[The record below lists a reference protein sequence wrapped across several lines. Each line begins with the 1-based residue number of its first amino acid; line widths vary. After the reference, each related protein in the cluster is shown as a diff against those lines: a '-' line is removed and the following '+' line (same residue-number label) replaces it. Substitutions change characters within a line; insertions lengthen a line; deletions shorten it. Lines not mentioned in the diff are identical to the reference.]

1 MARDRLTALQ
11 VKRAH
16 DKGDAVLLG
25 DGAGLYLRKQ
35 TSAGTT
41 WTFRYRFG
49 GRDRWMA
56 LGNYPDME
64 LAEARKVAREKRT
77 LVDAGR
83 DPLLEKQSE
92 IEAQLKASEAKKARG
107 KFREL
112 AEDWYA
118 TEIEGG
124 RLKHRDVPRRYLDK
138 YLLPEFGDAVPAD
151 ITPAIAARLLARVA
165 RRAPSASNDLLRFMR
180 RVFRFAVRRRLIATS
195 PVADFNLSDA
205 GGQESARQRSLS
217 RDELEK
223 LFKAMRDA
231 PSFGGTNL
239 LTVKLLLSLGVRKG
253 ELLRARWSEFDIDG
267 ITALGPHWRLPASR
281 TKTAAPLSI
290 PLVPPV
296 VGWLKSLREVSS
308 GSEFVFPKR
317 RRDHRQ
323 RALHVGIDTLNAAL
337 AAVEHGLEAFTIH
350 DLRRTMRTHLSALG
364 VRTEVAERCL
374 NHKLPGIQSVYNTHD
389 YFAERR
395 AALESWTALLLD
407 IELGERK
414 VEPLRRRGV
423 NSSGTTAA

>member
-16 DKGDAVLLG
+16 DKGEAVLLA

-64 LAEARKVAREKRT
+64 LAEARKVARLKRT
-77 LVDAGR
+77 MVDAGR
-83 DPLLEKQSE
+83 DPLLEKQTE
-92 IEAQLKASEAKKARG
+92 IEAQLKAVEAKKARG
-107 KFREL
+107 KFSEL
-112 AEDWYA
+112 AQDWYS
-118 TEIEGG
+118 TEIMGG
-124 RLKHRDVPRRYLDK
+124 RLKHPEVPRRYLDK

-151 ITPAIAARLLARVA
+151 ITPAMAARLLARVA
-165 RRAPSASNDLLRFMR
+165 RHAPTASNDLLRFMR
-180 RVFRFAVRRRLIATS
+180 RVFRFAVRRRLIAMS
-195 PVADFNLSDA
+195 PVSDFNLSDA

-217 RDELEK
+217 REELEN

-231 PSFGGTNL
+231 QSFGGTNL
-239 LTVKLLLSLGVRKG
+239 LTVKLLLALGVRKG
-253 ELLRARWSEFDIDG
+253 ELLRAKWSEFDLDG
-267 ITALGPHWRLPASR
+267 TADLGPLWRLPASR

-290 PLVPPV
+290 PLVPAV
-296 VGWLKSLREVSS
+296 VGWLKSLREVAS

-389 YFAERR
+389 YFVERR
-395 AALESWTALLLD
+395 AALESWTALLLE
-407 IELGERK
+407 IERGERK
-414 VEPLRRRGV
+414 VKALKSCRA
-423 NSSGTTAA
+423 NA

>member
-16 DKGDAVLLG
+16 DKGDAVLLA

-35 TSAGTT
+35 SSAGTT

-64 LAEARKVAREKRT
+64 LAGARKIARVKRT

-83 DPLLEKQSE
+83 DTLLEKQSE
-92 IEAQLKASEAKKARG
+92 IEAQLKASAAHKARG
-107 KFREL
+107 KFSEL

-124 RLKHRDVPRRYLDK
+124 RLKYPAVPRRYLDK
-138 YLLPEFGDAVPAD
+138 YLLPEFGASIPGD
-151 ITPAIAARLLARVA
+151 ITPAMAARLLARVA
-165 RRAPSASNDLLRFMR
+165 KRAPTASNDLLRFMR
-180 RVFRFAVRRRLIATS
+180 RVFRFAVRRRLITTS

-205 GGQESARQRSLS
+205 GGEESARQRSLS
-217 RDELEK
+217 REELEK
-223 LFKAMRDA
+223 LFKALRDA

-239 LTVKLLLSLGVRKG
+239 LTVKLLLALGVRKG
-253 ELLRARWSEFDIDG
+253 ELLRARWSEFDLDG
-267 ITALGPHWRLPASR
+267 ATDAGPLWRLPASR

-290 PLVPPV
+290 PLVPDV
-296 VGWLKSLREVSS
+296 VGWLKSLREIST

-317 RRDHRQ
+317 RRDRRQ

-337 AAVEHGLEAFTIH
+337 ATVEHGLEAFTIH

-389 YFAERR
+389 YFMERR
-395 AALESWTALLLD
+395 AALESWTALLL
-407 IELGERK
+407 EVERGEHK
-414 VEPLRRRGV
+414 VEPLWRRRV
-423 NSSGTTAA
+423 TSSR

>member
-1 MARDRLTALQ
+1 MARGKLTALQ

-16 DKGDAVLLG
+16 DKGEAVLLA

-64 LAEARKVAREKRT
+64 LAEARKVARLKRT
-77 LVDAGR
+77 MVDAGR
-83 DPLLEKQSE
+83 DPLLEKQTE
-92 IEAQLKASEAKKARG
+92 IEAQLKAVEAKKARG
-107 KFREL
+107 KFSEL
-112 AEDWYA
+112 AEDWYS
-118 TEIEGG
+118 TEIKGG
-124 RLKHRDVPRRYLDK
+124 RLKHPEVPRRYLDK

-151 ITPAIAARLLARVA
+151 ITPAMAARLLARVA
-165 RRAPSASNDLLRFMR
+165 RHAPTASNDLLRFMR

-205 GGQESARQRSLS
+205 GGQEFARQRSLN
-217 RDELEK
+217 RDELER
-223 LFKAMRDA
+223 LFKAMREA
-231 PSFGGTNL
+231 PSFGGANL
-239 LTVKLLLSLGVRKG
+239 LTVKLLLALGVRKG
-253 ELLRARWSEFDIDG
+253 ELLCAKWSEFDLDG
-267 ITALGPHWRLPASR
+267 ATDSGPLWRLPASR

-290 PLVPPV
+290 PLVPAV
-296 VGWLKSLREVSS
+296 VDWLKPLRSVSS

-389 YFAERR
+389 YFVERR
-395 AALESWTALLLD
+395 AALESWTTLLLE
-407 IELGERK
+407 IERGERK
-414 VEPLRRRGV
+414 VTALKSRRA
-423 NSSGTTAA
+423 SA

>member
-1 MARDRLTALQ
+1 MARDKLTALQ

-16 DKGDAVLLG
+16 DKGEVVLLA

-64 LAEARKVAREKRT
+64 LAEARKVARLKRT
-77 LVDAGR
+77 MVDAGR
-83 DPLLEKQSE
+83 DPLLEKQTE
-92 IEAQLKASEAKKARG
+92 IEAQLKAVEAKKARG
-107 KFREL
+107 KFSEL
-112 AEDWYA
+112 AEDWYS
-118 TEIEGG
+118 TEIKGG
-124 RLKHRDVPRRYLDK
+124 RLKHPEVPRRYLDK

-151 ITPAIAARLLARVA
+151 ITPAMAARLLARVA
-165 RRAPSASNDLLRFMR
+165 RHAPTASNDLLRFMR

-205 GGQESARQRSLS
+205 GGQESARQRSLN
-217 RDELEK
+217 RDELER
-223 LFKAMRDA
+223 LFKAMREA

-239 LTVKLLLSLGVRKG
+239 LTVKLLLVLGVRKG
-253 ELLRARWSEFDIDG
+253 ELLCAKWIEFDLDG
-267 ITALGPHWRLPASR
+267 TTDSGPLWRLPASR

-290 PLVPPV
+290 PLVPAV
-296 VGWLKSLREVSS
+296 VDWLRSLRAVSS

-337 AAVEHGLEAFTIH
+337 ATVDHGLEAFTIH
-350 DLRRTMRTHLSALG
+350 DLRRTMRTHLSTLG
-364 VRTEVAERCL
+364 IRTEVAERCL

-395 AALESWTALLLD
+395 AALEAWTALLLE
-407 IELGERK
+407 IERGERK
-414 VEPLRRRGV
+414 VTALKSRRA
-423 NSSGTTAA
+423 SA

>member
-1 MARDRLTALQ
+1 MARDKLTALQ

-16 DKGDAVLLG
+16 DKGDPVLLA

-64 LAEARKVAREKRT
+64 LAEARKVARLKRT

-83 DPLLEKQSE
+83 DPLLEKQTE
-92 IEAQLKASEAKKARG
+92 IEAQLKAVEVKKARG
-107 KFREL
+107 KFSEL

-118 TEIEGG
+118 TEIKGG
-124 RLKHRDVPRRYLDK
+124 RLKHPEVPRRYLDK

-151 ITPAIAARLLARVA
+151 ITPAMAARLLARVA
-165 RRAPSASNDLLRFMR
+165 RRAPTASNDLLRFMR
-180 RVFRFAVRRRLIATS
+180 RVFRFAVRRRLIAVS

-217 RDELEK
+217 RDELEN
-223 LFKAMRDA
+223 LFKAMREA

-239 LTVKLLLSLGVRKG
+239 LTVKLLLALGVRKG
-253 ELLRARWSEFDIDG
+253 ELLRARWSEFDLDG
-267 ITALGPHWRLPASR
+267 TTDSGPLWRLPASR

-290 PLVPPV
+290 PLVPAV
-296 VGWLKSLREVSS
+296 VDWLKSLRAVSS

-389 YFAERR
+389 YFVERR
-395 AALESWTALLLD
+395 AALESWTALLLE
-407 IELGERK
+407 IERGERK
-414 VEPLRRRGV
+414 VTALKSRRA
-423 NSSGTTAA
+423 NA